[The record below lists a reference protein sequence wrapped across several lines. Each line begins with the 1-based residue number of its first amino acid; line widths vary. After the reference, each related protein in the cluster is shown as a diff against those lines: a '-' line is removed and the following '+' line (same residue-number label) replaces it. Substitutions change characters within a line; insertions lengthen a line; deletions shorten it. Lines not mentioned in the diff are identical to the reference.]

1 MTILQVGSIGSLW
14 LWLFTFY
21 KLIAKD
27 LSEATSQ
34 MSSEAEEGNSLLE
47 YNTRSSCKFNA
58 LHAL

>member
-34 MSSEAEEGNSLLE
+34 MSSEEGNSLLE
-47 YNTRSSCKFNA
+47 YNTRSSCKFNT